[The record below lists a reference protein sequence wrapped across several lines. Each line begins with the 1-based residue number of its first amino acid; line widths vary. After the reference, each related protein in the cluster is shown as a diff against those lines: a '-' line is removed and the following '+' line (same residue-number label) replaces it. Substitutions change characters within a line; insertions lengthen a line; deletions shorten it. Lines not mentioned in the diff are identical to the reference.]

1 MSYSS
6 FHETSNFCPGT
17 VEKGART
24 ARSRAALQRCLR
36 DASLPDPFGQRPR
49 TVSPEDSRKPRMRLP
64 NGAQCH
70 PSLQRARPR
79 RPRPRL
85 LATQARPRRFRR
97 ERRRGLRQMLHRS
110 PREFGRNSSL
120 WTLDMAAE
128 VAFEEGLTEERVSGE
143 TIRATLW
150 RLLSVRW
157 MRAKRWITSP
167 DPLYERKKAAR
178 PADGDLCLPS
188 GVGHRFRGRVL
199 VEPGGPAHPERLER
213 GRRVLAPRP
222 TVGRKR
228 RSRAEGYILLRALC
242 APTRRGDVAE
252 VRRGQAGEFH
262 NHSVS

>member
-1 MSYSS
+1 MPMAGANFPEGATPEVLLPRIRRMELRRTPLWRSSKNTYSTHLVHPQRGLCVMSYSS

-97 ERRRGLRQMLHRS
+97 ERRRGPQADAPPLPEGVRAQLE
-110 PREFGRNSSL
+110 PVDFGYGR
-120 WTLDMAAE
+120 
-128 VAFEEGLTEERVSGE
+128 
-143 TIRATLW
+143 
-150 RLLSVRW
+150 
-157 MRAKRWITSP
+157 
-167 DPLYERKKAAR
+167 
-178 PADGDLCLPS
+178 
-188 GVGHRFRGRVL
+188 RGRL
-199 VEPGGPAHPERLER
+199 
-213 GRRVLAPRP
+213 
-222 TVGRKR
+222 
-228 RSRAEGYILLRALC
+228 
-242 APTRRGDVAE
+242 
-252 VRRGQAGEFH
+252 
-262 NHSVS
+262 